1 MLLMLLSGEYLL
13 IIDENKNEL
22 TRILTCICIHI
33 LICLLSDADCC
44 EIQLYA
50 YKTSFTLLR
59 DVAEWQS
66 EEENYSVLDIKLS
79 NSICLTL
86 LYQIH

>member
-1 MLLMLLSGEYLL
+1 MHMHTDTYMPRLMLIAVRFSY
-13 IIDENKNEL
+13 KP
-22 TRILTCICIHI
+22 
-33 LICLLSDADCC
+33 
-44 EIQLYA
+44 
-50 YKTSFTLLR
+50 KTSFTLLR

-79 NSICLTL
+79 NNICLTL